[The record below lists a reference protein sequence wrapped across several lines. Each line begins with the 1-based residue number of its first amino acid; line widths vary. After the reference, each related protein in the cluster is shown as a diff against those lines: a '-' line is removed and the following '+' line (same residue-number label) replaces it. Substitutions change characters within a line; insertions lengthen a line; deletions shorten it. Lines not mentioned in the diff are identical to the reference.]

1 MTSGLE
7 EMKPKSSEK
16 RKPRAKPNTLMSRM
30 AMAMNIVLILPRMQM
45 SMVSSMVS
53 MVSSTSSCKPKYRQ
67 TNAVAACASAN
78 AIITDVSFRPEFRA
92 QI

>member
-45 SMVSSMVS
+45 SMVSNMVS
-53 MVSSTSSCKPKYRQ
+53 MVSSTSSCNP
-67 TNAVAACASAN
+67 N
-78 AIITDVSFRPEFRA
+78 
-92 QI
+92 